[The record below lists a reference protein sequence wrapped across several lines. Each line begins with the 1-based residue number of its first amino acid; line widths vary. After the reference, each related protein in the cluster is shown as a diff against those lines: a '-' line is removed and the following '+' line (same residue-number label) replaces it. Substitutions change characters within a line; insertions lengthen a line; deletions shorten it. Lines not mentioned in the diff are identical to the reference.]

1 MGDEGEVEIEN
12 ATNNS
17 EMNRIEKMF
26 QLINNNMGKMNN
38 KLDEI
43 TKEMRQLKQ
52 ENNELKNKLIFHEDK
67 IEQLERE
74 IRKKNIVVKGIPDEE
89 EENEEKGR
97 EKINTVIL
105 KMGVEIDEKIE
116 VDEIRRIG
124 KYDSNRT
131 RPILVKFTKESTKMK
146 ILRSARKL
154 KGTDIWVDEDYPKNI
169 QEERRELIQK
179 MKEARNKGE
188 TAILRYNKLIINN
201 EIYKKQRKVEQE
213 QTPGVKRTVGERSPD
228 GDSLQEQLRKITKT
242 NIVKKN

>member
-1 MGDEGEVEIEN
+1 MGDEEDVEIEN
-12 ATNNS
+12 TTSNS

-38 KLDEI
+38 KLDAI

-52 ENNELKNKLIFHEDK
+52 ENNELKNKLIIHEDK

-105 KMGVEIDEKIE
+105 KMGVEIDEKTE

-201 EIYKKQRKVEQE
+201 EIYKKQRKEKQE
-213 QTPGVKRTVGERSPD
+213 QTPAVKRTVGERSPD

>member
-1 MGDEGEVEIEN
+1 MGEEGETEMERVEN
-12 ATNNS
+12 
-17 EMNRIEKMF
+17 MF
-26 QLINNNMGKMNN
+26 QIINNNVGKMNN
-38 KLDEI
+38 KLDTI
-43 TKEMRQLKQ
+43 TNEMKQLRQ
-52 ENNELKNKLIFHEDK
+52 ENNELKNKLSIHENK

-97 EKINTVIL
+97 EKINAVIT
-105 KMGVEIDEKIE
+105 KMGVEVDEKVE

-124 KYDSNRT
+124 KYNSNKT

-146 ILRSARKL
+146 IIRNARKL
-154 KGTDIWVDEDYPKNI
+154 KGTDIWIDEDYPKNI

-179 MKEARNKGE
+179 MKEARNKGD

-201 EIYKKQRKVEQE
+201 ETYRKQRKEEQE
-213 QTPGVKRTVGERSPD
+213 QTSGVKRTVEVRSPE

-242 NIVKKN
+242 NTNKKN